1 MEGKMIR
8 RYLMLAMLALAAL
21 ATAAAPAAAEEP
33 WQRLPAPLAMP
44 KPVHSGFAPVD
55 GIQIYYAVYGK
66 GPPLILLH
74 GGLANANYWGNQVPV
89 FARTHRVVVMDSRG
103 HGRSTRDAQPF
114 GYDLMASDVL
124 GLMDFL
130 GIRRAAVV
138 GWSDGG
144 IIGLDIAM
152 NHPERLTRLFAFG
165 ANYDP
170 SGVREDLDKNA
181 TFNRFIAEAGQA
193 YKRLSKT
200 PNDYDGFVKAIGA
213 MWESQPNWTADQL
226 RGITVPTAIADG
238 EHDEAIKRS
247 HTEEMARLIPGA
259 KLIILPG
266 VSHFA
271 MLQNPKLF
279 NAAVLDFLA
288 GK

>member
-1 MEGKMIR
+1 VIGRI
-8 RYLMLAMLALAAL
+8 LALALLAL
-21 ATAAAPAAAEEP
+21 AFAATPSDADEI
-33 WQRLPAPLAMP
+33 WQRLPTPHAMP
-44 KPVHSGFAPVD
+44 KATRSGFAPVD

-74 GGLANANYWGNQVPV
+74 GGLANSDYWGNQVPV
-89 FARTHRVVVMDSRG
+89 FARTHRVIVMDSRG
-103 HGRSTRDAQPF
+103 HGRSTRDAQQY

-124 GLMDFL
+124 GLMDYL
-130 GIRRAAVV
+130 GIKRAALV

-144 IIGLDIAM
+144 IIGLDIALH
-152 NHPERLTRLFAFG
+152 HPERLTKLFAFG

-170 SGVREDLDKNA
+170 TGVREDLDKSEN
-181 TFNRFIAEAGQA
+181 FNRFIARAGTD

-200 PNDYDGFVKAIGA
+200 PNDYDGFVKAIGV
-213 MWESQPNWTADQL
+213 MWASEPNWTADQL
-226 RGITVPTAIADG
+226 RGIRVPTAIADG
-238 EHDEAIKRS
+238 EHDEAIKRA

-279 NAAVLDFLA
+279 NAAVLGFLD

>member
-1 MEGKMIR
+1 MFR
-8 RYLMLAMLALAAL
+8 RYLAIALLALVAVAAS
-21 ATAAAPAAAEEP
+21 PAGAVEI
-33 WQRLPAPLAMP
+33 WQRLPTPQPMP
-44 KPVHSGFAPVD
+44 TAERSGFAPVN

-74 GGLANANYWGNQVPV
+74 GGLANSNYWGNQVPV
-89 FARTHRVVVMDSRG
+89 FAKTHRVIVMDSRG
-103 HGRSTRDAQPF
+103 HGRSTRDAQPY

-130 GIRRAAVV
+130 GIKRAAIV

-144 IIGLDIAM
+144 IIGLDIAL
-152 NHPERLTRLFAFG
+152 NHPDRLTRLFAFG
-165 ANYDP
+165 ANTDP
-170 SGVREDLDKNA
+170 SGVREDLDKND
-181 TFNRFIAEAGQA
+181 TFNRFIAGAGKA

-200 PNDYDGFVKAIGA
+200 PNDYDGFVKAIGV
-213 MWESQPNWTADQL
+213 MWESQPNWTPDQL

-238 EHDEAIKRS
+238 EHDEAIKRT

-279 NAAVLDFLA
+279 NAAVLGFID

>member
-1 MEGKMIR
+1 MNR
-8 RYLMLAMLALAAL
+8 RYLALASLALAAL
-21 ATAAAPAAAEEP
+21 ATIVAAPAGADEI
-33 WQRLPAPLAMP
+33 WRRLPAPQAMP
-44 KPVHSGFAPVD
+44 KPVRSGFAPVN
-55 GIQIYYAVYGK
+55 GIQVYYAVYGK

-89 FARTHRVVVMDSRG
+89 FARTHQVVVMDSRG
-103 HGRSTRDAQPF
+103 HGRSTRDAQPY

-130 GIRRAAVV
+130 GVKRAALV

-144 IIGLDIAM
+144 IIGLDIAL

-170 SGVREDLDKNA
+170 SGVREDLDKSA
-181 TFNRFIAEAGQA
+181 TFNRFIAGAGKA

-200 PNDYDGFVKAIGA
+200 PDDYDGFVKAIGA
-213 MWESQPNWTADQL
+213 MWESQPNWSADQL
-226 RGITVPTAIADG
+226 RSITVPTAIADG
-238 EHDEAIKRS
+238 EHDEAIKRA

-271 MLQNPKLF
+271 MLQKPRLF
-279 NAAVLDFLA
+279 NAAVLGFLNA
-288 GK
+288 K

>member
-1 MEGKMIR
+1 MIR
-8 RYLMLAMLALAAL
+8 RYLALAVLALA
-21 ATAAAPAAAEEP
+21 TIAAPAAADEVWE
-33 WQRLPAPLAMP
+33 RLPAPQAMP
-44 KPVHSGFAPVD
+44 KPVRSGFAPVN
-55 GIQIYYAVYGK
+55 GIQLYYAIYGK

-74 GGLANANYWGNQVPV
+74 GGLANADYWGSQVPV
-89 FARTHRVVVMDSRG
+89 FARTHQIVVMDSRG

-130 GIRRAAVV
+130 AIKRAALV

-144 IIGLDIAM
+144 IIGLDIAL

-165 ANYDP
+165 ANYAP
-170 SGVREDLDKNA
+170 SGVREDLDKNEN
-181 TFNRFIAEAGQA
+181 FNRFIAEAGQA

-200 PNDYDGFVKAIGA
+200 PDDYDGFVKAIGA
-213 MWESQPNWTADQL
+213 MWESQPNWSADQL
-226 RGITVPTAIADG
+226 RSIKLPIAIADG
-238 EHDEAIKRS
+238 EYDEAIKRA

-271 MLQNPKLF
+271 MLQNPRLF
-279 NAAVLDFLA
+279 NAAVLGFVN

>member
-1 MEGKMIR
+1 VIGRI
-8 RYLMLAMLALAAL
+8 LALALLAL
-21 ATAAAPAAAEEP
+21 AFAATPSDADEI
-33 WQRLPAPLAMP
+33 WQRLPVPHAMP
-44 KPVHSGFAPVD
+44 KATRSGYAPVD

-74 GGLANANYWGNQVPV
+74 GGLANSDYWGNQVPV
-89 FARTHRVVVMDSRG
+89 FARTHRVIVMDSRG
-103 HGRSTRDAQPF
+103 HGRSTRDAQQY

-124 GLMDFL
+124 GLMDYL
-130 GIRRAAVV
+130 GIKRAALV

-144 IIGLDIAM
+144 IIGLDIALH
-152 NHPERLTRLFAFG
+152 HPERLTKLFAFG

-170 SGVREDLDKNA
+170 TGVREDLDKSEN
-181 TFNRFIAEAGQA
+181 FNRFITRAGTD

-200 PNDYDGFVKAIGA
+200 PNDYDGFVKAIGV
-213 MWESQPNWTADQL
+213 MWASEPNWTADQL
-226 RGITVPTAIADG
+226 RGIRVPTAIADG
-238 EHDEAIKRS
+238 EHDEAIKRA

-279 NAAVLDFLA
+279 NAAVLGFVD